1 MSSGLSVK
9 LPLTISDTFGAY
21 GLNTT
26 FEELAKQNLKMLVLT
41 NPGERMMNPA
51 FGVGIRRFVFESN
64 TSNTYGDII
73 TAIKQQAEEYLPY
86 ISIDNIQFRSPE
98 NNPTLFP
105 NTVNMMI
112 SFTIVPLRKSS
123 TLQIQTNR
131 PI

>member
-9 LPLTISDTFGAY
+9 LPLVLSDTFGAY

-26 FEELAKQNLKMLVLT
+26 FEDLAKQNLKMLILT

-51 FGVGIRRFVFESN
+51 FGAGIRQFMFEPN
-64 TSNTYGDII
+64 NSNTYGNIV
-73 TAIKQQAEEYLPY
+73 TAIRRQAEEYLPY
-86 ISIDNIQFRSPE
+86 IRIDDIQFGSPE
-98 NNPTLFP
+98 NSPSLFP
-105 NTVNMMI
+105 NSLTVVV

>member
-41 NPGERMMNPA
+41 NPGERMMNPT
-51 FGVGIRRFVFESN
+51 FGVGIQSFTFEPN
-64 TSNTYGDII
+64 TSNTYGDVT
-73 TAIKQQAEEYLPY
+73 TAIKQQAEKFLPY

-98 NNPTLFP
+98 NNPSLFP
-105 NTVNMMI
+105 NTINVVI